1 MNIKNL
7 DPNKTRINE
16 KSYNNILIYH
26 IWSITVKDLSYT
38 KINSANPLSL
48 IINKITRYIEENN
61 GNRYLMLL
69 SVKESEDTLK
79 KYEELWSKI
88 RDLVRSITS
97 NLDSYDEKYIKIKI
111 NLDDDLPL
119 KNP

>member
-1 MNIKNL
+1 
-7 DPNKTRINE
+7 
-16 KSYNNILIYH
+16 
-26 IWSITVKDLSYT
+26 
-38 KINSANPLSL
+38 
-48 IINKITRYIEENN
+48 
-61 GNRYLMLL
+61 MLL